1 VKEVLRIKR
10 VFFLIILTALLM
22 IYIVYMSI
30 NIYQS
35 IGGYS
40 KISLDKT
47 YYNFM
52 NNRNNTLALS
62 YVVNATIKQDN
73 STINSFSRADVF
85 LRYDINS
92 SIYSVFWLVNPSIQ
106 SYLLKGQNG
115 RISYYIVSLTDLFY
129 NITSEK
135 DVRAVSGIEKKIVET
150 KDLKI
155 ATSYR
160 YVIMYQIKLD
170 DETTLY
176 EYIDVITD
184 IPLKIII
191 SSSKYSLT
199 ADLVGIQIL

>member
-1 VKEVLRIKR
+1 
-10 VFFLIILTALLM
+10 M
-22 IYIVYMSI
+22 
-30 NIYQS
+30 
-35 IGGYS
+35 
-40 KISLDKT
+40 
-47 YYNFM
+47 
-52 NNRNNTLALS
+52 
-62 YVVNATIKQDN
+62 
-73 STINSFSRADVF
+73 F
-85 LRYDINS
+85 LRYDINN

-135 DVRAVSGIEKKIVET
+135 NVGAVSGIEKKIVET

-176 EYIDVITD
+176 EYIDVITG